1 MKAEWLSDAH
11 KIPDEVMN
19 YLRPIAV
26 RAVEEKDYS
35 PELVADILGMS
46 RSSIY
51 DWLRWYRA
59 GGEAALDTR
68 TAPGAPPVI
77 TPIIDWW
84 LEQTVLKSTPV
95 NHGYDTGLWTRAI
108 LAELLQKHFGICV
121 SESTVGLHLHQ
132 LALSCQTPCYR
143 ALDQDQAKVVA
154 FLKVKFPKIQR
165 LAAKLGA
172 DIAFGDEAGVGIMT
186 RSGRTWGQVGQPPEV
201 AVSDRRGGYNVLSII
216 TATGE
221 LHYSLEGKTINGER
235 YVEFLQQLLHGRTR
249 PLIVIADQAS
259 FHNSAAV
266 SKFVRAHRTQIRT
279 FFFPTHSP
287 ELNPG
292 EQVWNELKHRQ
303 LGKQPI
309 KHKADLKKRIRSIL
323 KTLQYK
329 AKKVQ
334 SFFQLPDTKYAAISE
349 AAT

>member
-1 MKAEWLSDAH
+1 MVT
-11 KIPDEVMN
+11 IPV
-19 YLRPIAV
+19 
-26 RAVEEKDYS
+26 
-35 PELVADILGMS
+35 
-46 RSSIY
+46 
-51 DWLRWYRA
+51 
-59 GGEAALDTR
+59 
-68 TAPGAPPVI
+68 
-77 TPIIDWW
+77 
-84 LEQTVLKSTPV
+84 
-95 NHGYDTGLWTRAI
+95 LWTRAI
-108 LAELLQKHFGICV
+108 LAELLNKHFGICV

-132 LALSCQTPCYR
+132 LDLSCQTPCYR

-154 FLKVKFPKIQR
+154 FLEVKFPKIQR
-165 LAAKLGA
+165 LAAKMGA
-172 DIAFGDEAGVGIMT
+172 DIAFEDEAGVGIMT
-186 RSGRTWGQVGQPPEV
+186 RSGRTWGKVGQPPEV

-221 LHYSLEGKTINGER
+221 LHYSLEAKTINGER
-235 YVEFLQQLLHGRTR
+235 YVEFLQQILHGRTR

-259 FHNSAAV
+259 FHKSATFCE
-266 SKFVRAHRTQIRT
+266 FVRAHRTQIRM

-287 ELNPG
+287 ELNPD

-309 KHKADLKKRIRSIL
+309 KNKADLKKRIRSIL
-323 KTLQYK
+323 KTLQHK